1 MAKDADRVAQELMRQ
16 HRQREKFRTLSPQW
30 PVEDLEDAYAVQAR
44 FVARMRD
51 ESGAAI
57 AGYKIGLTT
66 KRMQHMCGID
76 HPIPGVVLADRVHRS
91 GVRLDLADHV
101 HLGFEFEICTRLGRD
116 LPPGGAPYD
125 REAVADAVDAVCAAL
140 EVVDDRGADYA
151 GLDVRSLVADNS
163 WNAGVVL
170 GEFKTSWPELAPV
183 EGVVHR
189 NGEEIGRGRGADA
202 LGHPFEPLTWLANH
216 LARSGGGLKAGD
228 FVMTGS
234 LITTRF
240 PAGPERYDFDVSS
253 LGHVDV
259 TVG

>member
-1 MAKDADRVAQELMRQ
+1 MADCSEQTAQELMRQ
-16 HRQREKFRTLSPQW
+16 HRQREKFKTLAPAW
-30 PVEDLEDAYAVQAR
+30 PVNSLDDAYRVQGR
-44 FVARMRD
+44 FVELMRLA
-51 ESGAAI
+51 SGTAI
-57 AGYKIGLTT
+57 AGYKIGLTS

-76 HPIPGVVLADRVHRS
+76 HPIAGVVLANRIHHS
-91 GVRLDLADHV
+91 GAKLALADQVRLGL
-101 HLGFEFEICTRLGRD
+101 EFEICTRLGRD

-125 REAVADAVDAVCAAL
+125 REAVADAVEAVCAAF

-170 GEFKTSWPELAPV
+170 GEFKRSWPELAPV
-183 EGVVHR
+183 EGVVRR
-189 NGEEIGRGRGADA
+189 NGVEIDKGKGGDV

-216 LARSGGGLKAGD
+216 LAVAGRGLKAGE

-234 LITTRF
+234 LVTTRF
-240 PAGPERYDFDVSS
+240 PSGPERYGFDVSG
-253 LGHVDV
+253 LGHVEV